1 MAIRFKCGSCGK
13 GYRVADRKAGRRG
26 KCVECSSVLH
36 VPDQA
41 KPDSSAGDAEHTRG
55 NSNKPS
61 RPQCGNKPLKKPA
74 ALDREAAQTMLNG
87 LTLLYASVCLWAVG
101 GISLA
106 LSLVVSTNDLGVTAS
121 DSFFGPFLLTGAF
134 VLFMLAQC
142 VDLSGRMACWVAAGR
157 GDVNGRGLLMASICL
172 NIVSVCI
179 ALWPNSVRG
188 VPFAAYLDGLV
199 PVTAALLFVGF
210 VGYLAAR
217 IRDSAA
223 QELTIN
229 CLGFLGTGAIA
240 YVVLPVMVR
249 RPGMGTAFLAV
260 CLMISTVLCYVRLL
274 QTIMQSVKPFCLR
287 QGRPPGASRM

>member
-1 MAIRFKCGSCGK
+1 MSEI
-13 GYRVADRKAGRRG
+13 
-26 KCVECSSVLH
+26 
-36 VPDQA
+36 
-41 KPDSSAGDAEHTRG
+41 
-55 NSNKPS
+55 
-61 RPQCGNKPLKKPA
+61 KKPA

-121 DSFFGPFLLTGAF
+121 DSFFGPFLFTGAF

-249 RPGMGTAFLAV
+249 RPGMGTVHDFPQLRHS
-260 CLMISTVLCYVRLL
+260 LSTRSRGLVQVGRLFSIQGYGITYPL
-274 QTIMQSVKPFCLR
+274 GSKLRKKVNVALLELTEGAPSVYSQLSERWFGV
-287 QGRPPGASRM
+287 Q